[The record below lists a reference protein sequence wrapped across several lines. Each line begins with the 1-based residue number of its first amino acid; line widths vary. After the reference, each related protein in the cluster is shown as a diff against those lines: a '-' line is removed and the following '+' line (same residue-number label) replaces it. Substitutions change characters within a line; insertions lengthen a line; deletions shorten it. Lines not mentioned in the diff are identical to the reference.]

1 MFDIIKTI
9 EKKINT
15 TGNKLS
21 AKLKTVIKEK
31 ILANEIPRKTYI
43 LSEILCTLCTLYI
56 SIDDLCFKKMPHN
69 QLTLIIYM
77 TYATM
82 IAVYIPYTSLKFGK
96 KILSFIAV
104 YAVFIL
110 MYIAEYFYDNKGFLL
125 SIFDTSLD
133 YLLIVAV
140 ILFII
145 FVADNVKFALNDEA
159 FKQNLLTSFKYSYII
174 CVAILSATSLFM
186 TFIIPNTKIT
196 INSDFVLIAAVIML
210 LVELITHYVIEY
222 KFEKG
227 LKCDEDEDEE

>member
-15 TGNKLS
+15 TGNKLL
-21 AKLKTVIKEK
+21 AKLNTGIKEK
-31 ILANEIPRKTYI
+31 ILANEIPRTTVILAYI
-43 LSEILCTLCTLYI
+43 IWTLCLSFDI
-56 SIDDLCFKKMPHN
+56 FLEKMPYH
-69 QLTLIIYM
+69 QLISNILL
-77 TYATM
+77 ATT
-82 IAVYIPYTSLKFGK
+82 ITVYIPYTSLKFSK

-110 MYIAEYFYDNKGFLL
+110 MYIAKYFYDNKGFLL

-196 INSDFVLIAAVIML
+196 INSDFVIIAVNFML
-210 LVELITHYVIEY
+210 LVELITLYVIEK

-227 LKCDEDEDEE
+227 LKCDDEEEEE

>member
-15 TGNKLS
+15 TGNKLL

-43 LSEILCTLCTLYI
+43 LSEILCTLCTLYL
-56 SIDDLCFKKMPHN
+56 SIDLCFKKMPHN

-77 TYATM
+77 TFATM

-145 FVADNVKFALNDEA
+145 FVADNVKFTLADEA
-159 FKQNLLTSFKYSYII
+159 FKQNLLTSFKYSFII
-174 CVAILSATSLFM
+174 CFSLLFATSLFM
-186 TFIIPNTKIT
+186 TFIIPDSKFT

-210 LVELITHYVIEY
+210 LVESITHYVIEY

-227 LKCDEDEDEE
+227 LKCDEDEEEEE

>member
-15 TGNKLS
+15 TGNKLL

-31 ILANEIPRKTYI
+31 ILANEIPRTTFILAYI
-43 LSEILCTLCTLYI
+43 IWTLCLSFDIFFEKIPYHQLI
-56 SIDDLCFKKMPHN
+56 SNIL
-69 QLTLIIYM
+69 L
-77 TYATM
+77 ATT
-82 IAVYIPYTSLKFGK
+82 ITVYIPYTSLKFSK

-104 YAVFIL
+104 YAVSIS

-133 YLLIVAV
+133 NLLIVAV

-145 FVADNVKFALNDEA
+145 FVADNVKFTLADEA
-159 FKQNLLTSFKYSYII
+159 FKQNFLTSFKYSFII
-174 CVAILSATSLFM
+174 CFSLLFATSLFM
-186 TFIIPNTKIT
+186 TFIIPDSKFT

-210 LVELITHYVIEY
+210 LVESITLYVIEK

-227 LKCDEDEDEE
+227 LKCDDEEEEE

>member
-1 MFDIIKTI
+1 
-9 EKKINT
+9 
-15 TGNKLS
+15 
-21 AKLKTVIKEK
+21 
-31 ILANEIPRKTYI
+31 
-43 LSEILCTLCTLYI
+43 
-56 SIDDLCFKKMPHN
+56 
-69 QLTLIIYM
+69 M

-110 MYIAEYFYDNKGFLL
+110 MYIAKYFYDNKGFLL

-186 TFIIPNTKIT
+186 TFIIPDSKFT
-196 INSDFVLIAAVIML
+196 INSDIVSDIVCITVDFML
-210 LVELITHYVIEY
+210 LVELITLYVIEK

-227 LKCDEDEDEE
+227 LKCDDEDEEE

>member
-31 ILANEIPRKTYI
+31 ILANEIPQTTYI
-43 LSEILCTLCTLYI
+43 LAYIIWTLWLLFDI
-56 SIDDLCFKKMPHN
+56 FFEKMPYH
-69 QLTLIIYM
+69 QLISNILL
-77 TYATM
+77 ATT
-82 IAVYIPYTSLKFGK
+82 ITVYIPYTSLKFSK

-104 YAVFIL
+104 YAVSIS

-196 INSDFVLIAAVIML
+196 INSYALSIVVDVML
-210 LVELITHYVIEY
+210 LVELITLYVIEK

-227 LKCDEDEDEE
+227 LKCDEDEDDE